1 MIVYRKN
8 QGERDSEQVRDSV
21 LTKTGTWDKQITSHS
36 QVGTSKT

>member
-8 QGERDSEQVRDSV
+8 QGERDLEKVRDSA
-21 LTKTGTWDKQITSHS
+21 LTKIGTWDQQVTSHS